1 MQTFLDELINWF
13 ITNFWTLIFIF
24 ATIIVGY
31 IIYKILKRQITKRTE
46 HGKIDERT
54 GKLILKFF
62 KYIFIIII
70 VLMIFSQF
78 TEAIGLIA
86 GFLTLSLGTI
96 IGFASMNTL
105 GNVIAGLI
113 IMSSKPFVKG
123 DRIIFDD
130 SLTDVIEIKL
140 IYTVLIDL
148 DGVKISVPNQKLL
161 TESIKSLGK
170 TKVIR
175 RQVVISAGYDED
187 PNKVERALLEAAV
200 TVPAILKEPKPYV
213 MMTNF
218 LNFAVEYRLYVYI
231 REIKRIKRIE
241 GNLYRAVFDTFK
253 KYDIDISTPE
263 ILRQIQ

>member
-1 MQTFLDELINWF
+1 MQTFIDDFINWF
-13 ITNFWTLIFIF
+13 FTNIWTLLVITV
-24 ATIIVGY
+24 TIVVGY
-31 IIYKILKRQITKRTE
+31 IIYKILKIQITKRIE
-46 HGKIDERT
+46 RGKIDERT
-54 GKLILKFF
+54 GKYILKFF

-70 VLMIFSQF
+70 LILIASQF

-123 DRIIFDD
+123 DRILFDG

-140 IYTVLIDL
+140 IYTVLVDL

-175 RQVVISAGYDED
+175 RHVIITVGYDED
-187 PNKVERALLEAAV
+187 PNKIERALLEAAI

-213 MMTNF
+213 LMTNF
-218 LNFAVEYRLYVYI
+218 LDFAVEYTLYVYI
-231 REIKRIKRIE
+231 KEIKSIKRIE
-241 GNLYRAVFDTFK
+241 GRLNRAVFDTCK
-253 KYDIDISTPE
+253 KYNIDLSTP
-263 ILRQIQ
+263 IISHNV